1 MEKELLSL
9 IALSMTPHVG
19 PVTAKELIRN
29 LGTAEQVL
37 QSSEAKLMRVAGVG
51 PSTAREIKQNNLLER
66 AEQELRFIEKHHI
79 DLYAFNNEVYPSRL
93 KRCSDSPVL
102 IYAKGNANLDAKH
115 IIAMVGSR
123 LATDYGRG
131 ICKEFI
137 QEIKPY
143 NPIIISGLAYGIDIC
158 AHKEALNAGLQ
169 TVAVVGHGLDRI
181 YPSSHRQ
188 IAMDIIEQGALLTEF
203 HSEVKP
209 DRENFP
215 ARNRIIA
222 GMSDAV
228 VVVEAREQGGA
239 LITADMANS
248 YNRDVFAFPGRVHD
262 TQSKGCIN
270 LIKNNLAQVICNGK
284 EMIEALAWDEIS
296 HPNIQ
301 RKMFINLTEEE
312 NSIVQFLIRQNMYTH
327 FDDLLNHFEW
337 RSSKMATILLQ
348 LEFSGIVKALPGKM
362 YRLC

>member
-19 PVTAKELIRN
+19 PVTAKELIKN
-29 LGTAEQVL
+29 IGSAKEVL
-37 QSSEAKLMRVAGVG
+37 VSSELKLMRVAGVG
-51 PSTAREIKQNNLLER
+51 PSIAKEIKQNNLLGR
-66 AEQELRFIEKHHI
+66 AEQEIKFIEKHHI
-79 DLYAFNNEVYPSRL
+79 DVYAFYEEMYPSRL
-93 KRCSDSPVL
+93 KKCTDAPVL
-102 IYAKGNANLDAKH
+102 LYSKGNAQLDVKH
-115 IIAMVGSR
+115 AIAMVGSR

-137 QEIKPY
+137 QEIKAY

-158 AHKEALNAGLQ
+158 AHKEALYAGLQ

-181 YPSSHRQ
+181 YPDSHRN

-203 HSEVKP
+203 HSGVKP

-222 GMSDAV
+222 GLSDAV

-239 LITADMANS
+239 LITAEMANS
-248 YNRDVFAFPGRVHD
+248 YNRDVFAFPGRIHD
-262 TQSKGCIN
+262 LQSKGCIN
-270 LIKNNLAQVICNGK
+270 LIKNNIAQVLCNGR
-284 EMIEALAWDEIS
+284 ELIDALAWDEVT

-312 NSIVQFLIRQNMYTH
+312 NSIVQFLIRQNMHTH
-327 FDDLLNHFEW
+327 FDDLMNHFEW
-337 RSSKMATILLQ
+337 KNSKLATLLLQ
-348 LEFSGIVKALPGKM
+348 LELSGIIKSLPGKM